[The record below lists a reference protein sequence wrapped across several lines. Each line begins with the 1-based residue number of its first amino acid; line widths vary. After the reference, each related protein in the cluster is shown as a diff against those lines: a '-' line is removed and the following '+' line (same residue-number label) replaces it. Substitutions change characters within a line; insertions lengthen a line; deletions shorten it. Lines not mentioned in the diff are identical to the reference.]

1 MEYEEAK
8 LFWTK
13 WLQLLI
19 HCPLSLQ
26 VVFADEPGEDEGG
39 VQKEFFMLL
48 LQEILNPDFGMF
60 TEDEESHFV
69 WFREQVCSRRGCV
82 MVYGC

>member
-1 MEYEEAK
+1 MES
-8 LFWTK
+8 TSM
-13 WLQLLI
+13 
-19 HCPLSLQ
+19 PSLQ
-26 VVFADEPGEDEGG
+26 VVFAGEPGEDEGG

-69 WFREQVCSRRGCV
+69 WFREQVSSRSGCA
-82 MVYGC
+82 MVC